1 MRIKRNPNWI
11 ASAFSIVLKTKQ
23 QQQELSFQVNF
34 FIVLRATADQSIYT
48 HVYSILIIES
58 TVYIY

>member
-1 MRIKRNPNWI
+1 MMRIKRNPNWI

-34 FIVLRATADQSIYT
+34 FIVLRQINQFI
-48 HVYSILIIES
+48 HM
-58 TVYIY
+58 YIQFLL